1 MLIMVDGNLAI
12 DPDTVCAVERKYG
25 QITEIT
31 TTHGVYT
38 TQVPVA
44 MLVAVISSKQGDS
57 E

>member
-1 MLIMVDGNLAI
+1 MLVMIDGNLAI
-12 DPDTVCAVERKYG
+12 DPETVCAIERKYG
-25 QITEIT
+25 VITEIT

-44 MLVAVISSKQGDS
+44 MLVAVISSKQGES

>member
-1 MLIMVDGNLAI
+1 MLVMVDANLAI
-12 DPDTVCAVERKYG
+12 DPETVCAIERKYG
-25 QITEIT
+25 VITEIT

-44 MLVAVISSKQGDS
+44 MLVAVISSKQGES